1 MLTSKLFILDISSGY
16 FLSLGDV
23 RQCARRIVDTV
34 EKRQIENKN
43 SEVSGVLTVT
53 VGAVCDVPEKHN
65 RIWDFM
71 TAADMTLYRQ
81 KKEKKGCM
89 RFADKVGGEV

>member
-1 MLTSKLFILDISSGY
+1 M
-16 FLSLGDV
+16 
-23 RQCARRIVDTV
+23 
-34 EKRQIENKN
+34 
-43 SEVSGVLTVT
+43 T